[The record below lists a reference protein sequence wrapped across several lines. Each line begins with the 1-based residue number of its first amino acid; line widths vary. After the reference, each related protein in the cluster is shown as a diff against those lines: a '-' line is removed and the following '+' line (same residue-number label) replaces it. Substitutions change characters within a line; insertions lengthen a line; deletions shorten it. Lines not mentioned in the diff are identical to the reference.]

1 MDKKM
6 PKKISLKDFGMEKI
20 ILIAIAGIVLLAANF
35 SEWKN
40 SSSKTS
46 EKQEKSIETSQND
59 AYVEALEN
67 KLVHILEN
75 VDGVGKAEVMITLK
89 SSKESVL
96 NKDLS
101 EEKQTEEER
110 SGETQ
115 KVNKNQKKQEET
127 ILSDSSGNSAPYVI
141 KELEPEI
148 SGIVI
153 SCEGAGN
160 KVVEASVLEAV
171 QVLFG
176 VSANLLLCC
185 CIHRT
190 ALRLC
195 RLLFV
200 LLKLFVFP
208 FHPFNIS
215 FVFFFAHPLI
225 RICRSVCLG
234 NASCLAFFERS
245 VGSRCLLRGNGR
257 RLRRI
262 CLRILRRGRGFPDI
276 WIFIVLLFVIIH
288 DRSFLS
294 VYW

>member
-1 MDKKM
+1 MGEKVPKKM
-6 PKKISLKDFGMEKI
+6 NLKEIGIEKI
-20 ILIAIAGIVLLAANF
+20 ILIAIAGIVLLLANF

-40 SSSKTS
+40 AIS
-46 EKQEKSIETSQND
+46 EKTEKKEEKTVQTDQND
-59 AYVEALEN
+59 AYVSALEN

-176 VSANLLLCC
+176 VSANQ
-185 CIHRT
+185 IK
-190 ALRLC
+190 
-195 RLLFV
+195 V
-200 LLKLFVFP
+200 LTMEVAK
-208 FHPFNIS
+208 
-215 FVFFFAHPLI
+215 
-225 RICRSVCLG
+225 
-234 NASCLAFFERS
+234 
-245 VGSRCLLRGNGR
+245 
-257 RLRRI
+257 
-262 CLRILRRGRGFPDI
+262 
-276 WIFIVLLFVIIH
+276 
-288 DRSFLS
+288 
-294 VYW
+294 

>member
-1 MDKKM
+1 MGEKVPKKM
-6 PKKISLKDFGMEKI
+6 NLKEIGIEKI
-20 ILIAIAGIVLLAANF
+20 ILIAIAGIVLLMANF

-40 SSSKTS
+40 AIS
-46 EKQEKSIETSQND
+46 EKTEKKEEKTVQTDQND
-59 AYVEALEN
+59 AYVSALEN

-176 VSANLLLCC
+176 VSANH
-185 CIHRT
+185 IK
-190 ALRLC
+190 
-195 RLLFV
+195 V
-200 LLKLFVFP
+200 LKMEV
-208 FHPFNIS
+208 
-215 FVFFFAHPLI
+215 AK
-225 RICRSVCLG
+225 
-234 NASCLAFFERS
+234 
-245 VGSRCLLRGNGR
+245 
-257 RLRRI
+257 
-262 CLRILRRGRGFPDI
+262 
-276 WIFIVLLFVIIH
+276 
-288 DRSFLS
+288 
-294 VYW
+294 

>member
-46 EKQEKSIETSQND
+46 EKSIETSQND

-127 ILSDSSGNSAPYVI
+127 ILSDSSGNSAPYII

-176 VSANLLLCC
+176 VSANH
-185 CIHRT
+185 IK
-190 ALRLC
+190 
-195 RLLFV
+195 V
-200 LLKLFVFP
+200 LKMEV
-208 FHPFNIS
+208 
-215 FVFFFAHPLI
+215 AK
-225 RICRSVCLG
+225 
-234 NASCLAFFERS
+234 
-245 VGSRCLLRGNGR
+245 
-257 RLRRI
+257 
-262 CLRILRRGRGFPDI
+262 
-276 WIFIVLLFVIIH
+276 
-288 DRSFLS
+288 
-294 VYW
+294 

>member
-1 MDKKM
+1 MGEKVPKKM
-6 PKKISLKDFGMEKI
+6 NLKEIGIEKI
-20 ILIAIAGIVLLAANF
+20 ILIAIAGIVLLLANF

-40 SSSKTS
+40 AIS
-46 EKQEKSIETSQND
+46 EKTEKKEEKMVQTDQND
-59 AYVEALEN
+59 AYVSALEN

-176 VSANLLLCC
+176 VSANH
-185 CIHRT
+185 IK
-190 ALRLC
+190 
-195 RLLFV
+195 V
-200 LLKLFVFP
+200 LKMEV
-208 FHPFNIS
+208 
-215 FVFFFAHPLI
+215 AK
-225 RICRSVCLG
+225 
-234 NASCLAFFERS
+234 
-245 VGSRCLLRGNGR
+245 
-257 RLRRI
+257 
-262 CLRILRRGRGFPDI
+262 
-276 WIFIVLLFVIIH
+276 
-288 DRSFLS
+288 
-294 VYW
+294 

>member
-101 EEKQTEEER
+101 EEKQT
-110 SGETQ
+110 
-115 KVNKNQKKQEET
+115 VNKNQKKQEET

-176 VSANLLLCC
+176 VSANH
-185 CIHRT
+185 IK
-190 ALRLC
+190 
-195 RLLFV
+195 V
-200 LLKLFVFP
+200 LKMEV
-208 FHPFNIS
+208 
-215 FVFFFAHPLI
+215 AK
-225 RICRSVCLG
+225 
-234 NASCLAFFERS
+234 
-245 VGSRCLLRGNGR
+245 
-257 RLRRI
+257 
-262 CLRILRRGRGFPDI
+262 
-276 WIFIVLLFVIIH
+276 
-288 DRSFLS
+288 
-294 VYW
+294 

>member
-127 ILSDSSGNSAPYVI
+127 ILSGNSAPYVI

-176 VSANLLLCC
+176 VSANH
-185 CIHRT
+185 IK
-190 ALRLC
+190 
-195 RLLFV
+195 V
-200 LLKLFVFP
+200 LKMEV
-208 FHPFNIS
+208 
-215 FVFFFAHPLI
+215 AK
-225 RICRSVCLG
+225 
-234 NASCLAFFERS
+234 
-245 VGSRCLLRGNGR
+245 
-257 RLRRI
+257 
-262 CLRILRRGRGFPDI
+262 
-276 WIFIVLLFVIIH
+276 
-288 DRSFLS
+288 
-294 VYW
+294 